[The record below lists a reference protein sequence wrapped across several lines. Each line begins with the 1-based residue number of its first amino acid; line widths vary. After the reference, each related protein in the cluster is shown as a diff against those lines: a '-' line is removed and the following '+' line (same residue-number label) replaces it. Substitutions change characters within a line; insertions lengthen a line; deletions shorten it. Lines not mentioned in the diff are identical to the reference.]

1 MIIMKKYL
9 NNATYVKSLL
19 QEYPELKRL
28 LELKNNSIQRAECE
42 IRKSLY
48 AEKEQIQ
55 KYSVMEESFPGLWEF
70 TCRKAIY
77 TEEDEVW
84 RR

>member
-28 LELKNNSIQRAECE
+28 LELKITLSREQNVKSGNLFMQKRTDTKIFCDG
-42 IRKSLY
+42 RK
-48 AEKEQIQ
+48 
-55 KYSVMEESFPGLWEF
+55 FPGLWEF